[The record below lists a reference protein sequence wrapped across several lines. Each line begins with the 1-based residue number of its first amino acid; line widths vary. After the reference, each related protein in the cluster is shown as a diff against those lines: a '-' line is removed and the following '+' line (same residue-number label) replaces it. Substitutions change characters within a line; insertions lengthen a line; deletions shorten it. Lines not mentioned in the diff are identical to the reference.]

1 MSKQVACT
9 ICRAIGVNKSSC
21 PLNAASKRPDPTKH
35 LAVSVNDTTT
45 TDVSISDISTF
56 FVSNLRGQNDAM
68 NEKREKIIYMIMTD
82 KVNPDWYVEDA
93 RWDNITNKL
102 KSCLYGCRVLTRKG
116 GRKYN
121 YDYDIEMNGKLCKME
136 FKYNAES
143 IKACPQWVSPMK
155 PSQYLSRCYEDHH
168 YDSYMFQILK
178 LFNFNSTVPTREE
191 YRKKVHSP
199 TYLKDVQDMYYLGCK
214 ESKSKYT
221 GKEEDIVR
229 YQEAS
234 RLANDSIQTFI
245 QIADLNVEKLNEY
258 LIQSQANKIYLIYHD
273 GMFRLEERDTRDYA
287 IEPSSIQKT
296 HNAYEGVTVSGIK
309 IKILLRWKNGKGIA
323 YPAFQIS

>member
-1 MSKQVACT
+1 M
-9 ICRAIGVNKSSC
+9 KSR
-21 PLNAASKRPDPTKH
+21 RPDPTKH
-35 LAVSVNDTTT
+35 LSIDIGDKEELAATPHDSKIG
-45 TDVSISDISTF
+45 ISDISTF

-68 NEKREKIIYMIMTD
+68 NEKREKIIFMIMTD
-82 KVNPDWYVEDA
+82 KVNPDWYVEDT
-93 RWDNITNKL
+93 RWDTITNKL

-121 YDYDIEMNGKLCKME
+121 YDYDIEMKGKLCKME

-168 YDSYMFQILK
+168 YDSYMCQILK
-178 LFNFNSTVPTREE
+178 LFNFNSTLPTREE
-191 YRKKVHSP
+191 YREEVHSP
-199 TYLKDVQDMYYLGCK
+199 TYLKEVQDMYYQGCK
-214 ESKSKYT
+214 GSKSKYT
-221 GKEEDIVR
+221 GNEDDILR

-245 QIADLNVEKLNEY
+245 QTAELNVEKLNEY

-273 GMFRLEERDTRDYA
+273 GMFRLEERDIKDYT
-287 IEPSSIQKT
+287 IEPSSIRKT
-296 HNAYEGVTVSGIK
+296 NNSYEGTTVSGIK

-323 YPAFQIS
+323 YPAFQIT